1 MKQWLVNLP
10 KKYWTTAHILWAVVV
25 FGLHAMSS
33 NSFPKITFWE
43 NLGPDKV
50 VHAFMFFVATG
61 IAIQSGWNRI
71 TSALVWSASGVLFEY
86 YQFYFT
92 TDRFFDWF
100 DVASDVF
107 GVIICALV
115 TTEWVKQD

>member
-1 MKQWLVNLP
+1 
-10 KKYWTTAHILWAVVV
+10 
-25 FGLHAMSS
+25 
-33 NSFPKITFWE
+33 
-43 NLGPDKV
+43 
-50 VHAFMFFVATG
+50 MFFVATG